1 MSADNKRLSLF
12 SLFGFVAS
20 IQAAHS
26 FAAWLIYDGAFYL
39 VNYYVLFFLTI
50 IFPIAGLVLSI
61 AGVIDTQRSGKKGYG
76 IGLAGII
83 ISSIEI
89 IIIVFLIAAWAW
101 INNTPQLPDYTVIEH
116 EHYYNEKSQQ
126 ELEEELEK
134 MELRQKGYPEGYPEK
149 PLEDFFHLTLEDD
162 YSITRD
168 EQEGFKALEW
178 VIMLDGKVVLKRL
191 AEDELVLEP
200 RWQWRHGSTGKFSI
214 CLNAYVD
221 GEYRRVSNIIE
232 YTIES

>member
-26 FAAWLIYDGAFYL
+26 FAALLILGDAFL
-39 VNYYVLFFLTI
+39 LLDFYVLFFLAI
-50 IFPIAGLVLSI
+50 IFPVAGLVLSI

-89 IIIVFLIAAWAW
+89 IIIVFLIAAWVW

-116 EHYYNEKSQQ
+116 EHYYNEK
-126 ELEEELEK
+126 K
-134 MELRQKGYPEGYPEK
+134 FIK
-149 PLEDFFHLTLEDD
+149 
-162 YSITRD
+162 TRAI
-168 EQEGFKALEW
+168 F
-178 VIMLDGKVVLKRL
+178 
-191 AEDELVLEP
+191 
-200 RWQWRHGSTGKFSI
+200 
-214 CLNAYVD
+214 N
-221 GEYRRVSNIIE
+221 N
-232 YTIES
+232 

>member
-39 VNYYVLFFLTI
+39 VNYYVLFFFTI

-83 ISSIEI
+83 ISGIEI
-89 IIIVFLIAAWAW
+89 IIIVV
-101 INNTPQLPDYTVIEH
+101 VI
-116 EHYYNEKSQQ
+116 
-126 ELEEELEK
+126 
-134 MELRQKGYPEGYPEK
+134 
-149 PLEDFFHLTLEDD
+149 
-162 YSITRD
+162 
-168 EQEGFKALEW
+168 
-178 VIMLDGKVVLKRL
+178 
-191 AEDELVLEP
+191 
-200 RWQWRHGSTGKFSI
+200 
-214 CLNAYVD
+214 
-221 GEYRRVSNIIE
+221 
-232 YTIES
+232 